1 MTVST
6 QLQPFNQRRRQV
18 IVKFLAAAAIA
29 LLFVSGPKWDDA
41 SMLRPAFE
49 TAGVLFILVCMFGRL
64 WSTLYVG
71 TRKNSELVMTGPY
84 SMTRNPLYLFS
95 TIGVFGIG
103 LVFGSI
109 VVALFL
115 AGMSYLVFSI
125 TAKKEAA
132 FLRTQFAADYPGYE
146 AGTPQFWPDPR
157 LYHTPPEITFS
168 PKVLLRAFGDSL
180 YFLGAIPIIK
190 GVELLQIAGY
200 LPVLLRFP

>member
-1 MTVST
+1 MTDSAP
-6 QLQPFNQRRRQV
+6 LQPFNQRRRQV
-18 IVKFLAAAAIA
+18 IVKCLAAAAIA
-29 LLFVSGPKWDDA
+29 LLFVAGPKWDDA
-41 SMLRPAFE
+41 SLLRAAFE
-49 TAGVLFILVCMFGRL
+49 TAGVIFILICMFGRL

-71 TRKNSELVMTGPY
+71 TRKNAELVMAGPY

-95 TIGVFGIG
+95 TIGVFGVG

-132 FLRTQFAADYPGYE
+132 FLRTQFAADYPAYE
-146 AGTPQFWPDPR
+146 SSTPQFWPNLR
-157 LYHTPPEITFS
+157 LYHTPSEITFS

-180 YFLGAIPIIK
+180 YFLALIPVVK
-190 GVELLQIAGY
+190 AVALLQAAGY
-200 LPVLLRFP
+200 LPVLLRLP

>member
-1 MTVST
+1 MTAST
-6 QLQPFNQRRRQV
+6 PQQPFNQRKRLV
-18 IVKFLAAAAIA
+18 IVKFLAAVAIA
-29 LLFVSGPKWDDA
+29 LLLVSGSMWNDA
-41 SMLRPAFE
+41 VMLRAVLE
-49 TAGVLFILVCMFGRL
+49 TAGVLFILVCIFGRL

-71 TRKNSELVMTGPY
+71 ARKNSELVVEGPY
-84 SMTRNPLYLFS
+84 SVTRNPLYLFS

-103 LVFGSI
+103 LLFGSI

-132 FLRTQFAADYPGYE
+132 FLRTQFAPDYLAYE
-146 AGTPQFWPDPR
+146 TSTPQFWPDLR
-157 LYHTPPEITFS
+157 LFHTPAEVTFS
-168 PKVLLRAFGDSL
+168 PQVLWRAFGDSL
-180 YFLGAIPIIK
+180 YFLAVIPMIK